1 MKKQTK
7 NLKLNYPELEDF
19 KFNNN
24 LETQEKFIKKLV
36 LDYLSDVCI
45 ESAKNFKLI
54 VEKNPTR
61 QPMLNDIVIAVN
73 KAVENIRS
81 KYE

>member
-1 MKKQTK
+1 MDIE
-7 NLKLNYPELEDF
+7 NY
-19 KFNNN
+19 NI
-24 LETQEKFIKKLV
+24 FIKKLV

-45 ESAKNFKLI
+45 ESAKNFVLI